1 MTPPSPTGPRGSF
14 WMSPAS
20 FPWDG
25 GLAFR
30 WKKAFGRRMRGSR
43 PMWPRRGVRVEVK
56 AEATGKRVDV
66 SAARSGLAV
75 LGLLLADLLA
85 LEASL
90 PLGYTVR
97 KL

>member
-1 MTPPSPTGPRGSF
+1 
-14 WMSPAS
+14 
-20 FPWDG
+20 
-25 GLAFR
+25 
-30 WKKAFGRRMRGSR
+30 
-43 PMWPRRGVRVEVK
+43 VEVK
-56 AEATGKRVDV
+56 AEATGKRVGV
-66 SAARSGLAV
+66 SSARFGLAV

>member
-1 MTPPSPTGPRGSF
+1 
-14 WMSPAS
+14 
-20 FPWDG
+20 
-25 GLAFR
+25 
-30 WKKAFGRRMRGSR
+30 
-43 PMWPRRGVRVEVK
+43 VEVK

-66 SAARSGLAV
+66 SSTRSGLAV

-85 LEASL
+85 LEAYL